1 MKPCPCCGKE
11 PEPCQRPI
19 AGYSYWH
26 DCEFFYLELQ
36 KYYPTQILAEE
47 AWDKMIETISGK

>member
-11 PEPCQRPI
+11 PELTRREFSK
-19 AGYSYWH
+19 YSYWH
-26 DCEFFYLELQ
+26 DCEEFYLELQ
-36 KYYPTQILAEE
+36 KYYSSQILAEE